1 MKYKLKN
8 NQEILMYAYESA
20 QARMKIHHEFTAK
33 CTKTIQE
40 FPHFESE
47 REALINAIE
56 MKEKG
61 CFDCQ
66 IWAKIDKDE
75 EYYYIQDYYIVT
87 DDNIVKQ
94 AAEYIGM
101 AQIYDDA
108 NIFYIINDNVN
119 INDVIA

>member
-1 MKYKLKN
+1 MKYKLNN
-8 NQEILMYAYESA
+8 NQETLMYAYESS
-20 QARMKIHHEFTAK
+20 QASMKIHHEFTAK

-47 REALINAIE
+47 REALINAIV
-56 MKEKG
+56 MKKRG

-66 IWAKIDKDE
+66 IWAKINKDE
-75 EYYYIQDYYIVT
+75 EYYYIQNYYIVT

-101 AQIYDDA
+101 AQIYDDV
-108 NIFYIINDNVN
+108 NISNIIDDNVN
-119 INDVIA
+119 IDAMM